1 MVAITV
7 SVASKRYLWGE
18 LGEQS
23 LSLVAGSHDVIT
35 LRFSSITRTWHSTE
49 QIQRFG
55 LFRLRKSVPGQHSM
69 TSPQSSQCLR
79 KQCGKSSKKSS
90 NKQMARRLEL

>member
-1 MVAITV
+1 M

-18 LGEQS
+18 PGEES

-35 LRFSSITRTWHSTE
+35 LRFSSITRTWHSIE

-55 LFRLRKSVPGQHSM
+55 LFRLRKSVPGQYSM
-69 TSPQSSQCLR
+69 RSPQKLTVLEKAMWQKL
-79 KQCGKSSKKSS
+79 KKEQQQANGK
-90 NKQMARRLEL
+90 AA